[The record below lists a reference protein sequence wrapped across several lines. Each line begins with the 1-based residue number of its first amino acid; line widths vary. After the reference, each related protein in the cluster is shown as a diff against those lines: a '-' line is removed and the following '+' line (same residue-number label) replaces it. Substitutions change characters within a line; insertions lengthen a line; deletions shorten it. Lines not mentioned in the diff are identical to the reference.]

1 MKGTILK
8 ILATVAFAA
17 VVFPFVFSCDINT
30 YGNISVPRLLYYY
43 GIGGVIFLLGYLGT
57 FLSKKHP
64 KIQIPLRIAG
74 ALTWIAGLLSLPILG
89 DGVTV
94 FALGVLCV
102 VMFFIG
108 ERFGYK
114 NFADMFPLSA
124 FAFYIVLTIGC
135 YIFARVA
142 AHEAINETAADII
155 VAAFAAEFT
164 AAALLVNQSGI
175 FERANMRRETR
186 AALPK
191 GLSGYNAALILGFT
205 VTALVLLVFRKPLA
219 WLLEEIGKIFLRVVF
234 WFSQLF
240 TATRMEIQAG
250 EQGELAEMEY
260 TQSGITYLFEALV
273 VVIMVILAIVFREK
287 IFKGIKAFF
296 AWLGNLFSGHP
307 EESFRPD
314 FIDVFENYGSKNRR
328 RSETD
333 SIYAVRRKYASEKD
347 PAKKFRLGYRVML
360 YRIRAVNQRLTPADT
375 VSVQAQ
381 RGADYF
387 GSERMEEITAIYSD
401 IRYDDEI
408 PDTEALGKIHG
419 FIE

>member
-8 ILATVAFAA
+8 ILASLAFAA
-17 VVFPFVFSCDINT
+17 VVFPFMFSCDINT
-30 YGNISVPRLLYYY
+30 YGNISALRMLYYY

-57 FLSKKHP
+57 IPAKKHP
-64 KIQIPLRIAG
+64 KLRIPLRIGG
-74 ALTWIAGLLSLPILG
+74 ALTWTAGLLSLLIQG

-94 FALGVLCV
+94 FAFGVLCV

-114 NFADMFPLSA
+114 NFADMFPLSS
-124 FAFYIVLTIGC
+124 FAFYIVLTVGC

-142 AHEAINETAADII
+142 AEENINADAADII
-155 VAAFAAEFT
+155 VAAFAAEFV

-205 VTALVLLVFRKPLA
+205 VTALVLLVFRRPLA
-219 WLLEEIGKIFLRVVF
+219 WLLEEIGMIFLRVVF
-234 WFSQLF
+234 WLSQLF
-240 TATRMEIQAG
+240 TAMRMGIEDG
-250 EQGELAEMEY
+250 EPGEVTELTYNE
-260 TQSGITYLFEALV
+260 SGYAFLFEALV
-273 VVIMVILAIVFREK
+273 VVIMVALAIVFREK

-314 FIDVFENYGSKNRR
+314 FIDVFEDYGSKK
-328 RSETD
+328 RSRTEPD
-333 SIYAVRRKYASEKD
+333 NIYAVKRRYAAEKD

-375 VSVQAQ
+375 VSVQAE
-381 RGADYF
+381 RGADHF
-387 GSERMEEITAIYSD
+387 GDETMREIAGIYNG
-401 IRYDDEI
+401 IRYGGEVPGDAEL
-408 PDTEALGKIHG
+408 EKIDP
-419 FIE
+419 FTK